1 MSIQCILN
9 HKASK
14 FLQRLFESTQS
25 TNNNL
30 PLYKPQPQAFNNG
43 EKTDLS
49 GSLIIAMNIVS
60 FKRELSSSLVPLI
73 LQFSLKHFIYYV
85 PYKTVSKVA
94 PFFALHILSVK

>member
-1 MSIQCILN
+1 MYIESQGFQVSNQLRVLTTISLFINLN
-9 HKASK
+9 LN
-14 FLQRLFESTQS
+14 FLKE
-25 TNNNL
+25 
-30 PLYKPQPQAFNNG
+30 AFNNG

-73 LQFSLKHFIYYV
+73 LQFSLKHFIYYF